1 MKKHAGV
8 LAALM
13 LGAGMAQAADLDIA
27 FLGSMTGAKA
37 NIAIDQLDG
46 FRLGIRHL
54 GGRLGGLEFALAV
67 TDEAHDTGKA
77 KQAAEDL
84 WKAGRLHVLLI
95 STTAEAA
102 AYIAQA
108 APGHRTL
115 VINLGAAPP
124 ALAGRECNP
133 AFFSLVPRG
142 DMIQELTGA
151 YLQGQGYRK
160 LAVFEPPGRPD
171 ALAAFRRGF
180 KGEVTEIVS
189 RPGTMDFSPDLQKLS
204 KLKVDGAYLTQSGGM
219 AVEFLL
225 QYADGGF
232 KDSLPLFAPAGTFDQ
247 TTLAASA
254 PAGLDLFSVAPWS
267 DDLDNPANHRMIADF
282 EPDYGRPVSMRAAAG
297 YDAAMLLD
305 AAIRAVGSSKVN
317 DTDAF
322 RLAVKRVDFPST
334 RGSLRF
340 DNDQFPL
347 LTYWVR
353 QVATDSRG
361 RLINE
366 QRGQLQKDVRDV
378 FAAECPMSAA
388 PPLPPP
394 AKK

>member
-1 MKKHAGV
+1 MRKLAGAFAV
-8 LAALM
+8 LM
-13 LGAGMAQAADLDIA
+13 LGAGFARAADLDIA
-27 FLGSMTGAKA
+27 FIGSLTGATA

-54 GGRLGGLEFALAV
+54 GGRLGGLEYALPV
-67 TDEAHDTGKA
+67 VDEAHDSGKA
-77 KQAAEDL
+77 KQAADDL
-84 WKAGRLHVLLI
+84 WKAGRVHVLLI

-115 VINLGAAPP
+115 VLNLGAVP
-124 ALAGRECNP
+124 ASVAGRECSP
-133 AFFSLVPRG
+133 TFFSLVPRD
-142 DMIQELTGA
+142 DMLQELTGA
-151 YLQGQGYRK
+151 YLQGQGYRR
-160 LAVFEPPGRPD
+160 LAVFEPPGRAD
-171 ALAAFRRGF
+171 AVTAFRLGF
-180 KGEVTEIVS
+180 KGEITEIVS

-305 AAIRAVGSSKVN
+305 AAIRAVGSSKIN